1 MVADLTAGNLHGFP
15 PALVRRIVIKIGSAL
30 LVDADGQVRTD
41 WLRTLV
47 GDVAL
52 RRAAGQQ
59 VIIVSSGA
67 IALGARRLKLP
78 KGGRGSLE
86 DAQAAA
92 ATGQIALSQCWASL
106 LHERGLTAA
115 QILVTLD
122 DLENRRRYLN
132 ASATLERLLALGV
145 VPVVNENDSVATAEI
160 RFGDN
165 DRLAARI
172 GQAARADAVAL
183 LSDVDGLYTAN
194 PHADASAMLIE
205 TIETIDESIM
215 AMADGGSASG
225 MGSGG
230 MVSKIQAAKI
240 ATGAGA
246 HLAILSGKVDA
257 PLSHW
262 AEGGRGSIFL
272 AARGKGARKGWL
284 AGRLTTL
291 GRVVVDA
298 GAEAALG
305 RGNSLLPAGV
315 ARVDGLFERGDVVDI
330 VALDGRVIARGL
342 IEYDSAAAAKIAG
355 RRSEEIAALLGE
367 MPRSVLVH
375 RDHMAMVLS
384 LIHI

>member
-1 MVADLTAGNLHGFP
+1 M
-15 PALVRRIVIKIGSAL
+15 VRRLVVKIGSAL
-30 LVDADGQVRTD
+30 LVDPAGQVRTD

-47 GDVAL
+47 ADVAA
-52 RRAAGQQ
+52 RKTAGQQ

-67 IALGARRLKLP
+67 IALGARRLGLP

-106 LHERGLTAA
+106 LHERGITAA
-115 QILVTLD
+115 QMLVTLD

-132 ASATLERLLALGV
+132 ASATLERLMALDV

-172 GQAARADAVAL
+172 GQAARADAVVL

-194 PHADASAMLIE
+194 PHADAGAMRIE
-205 TIETIDESIM
+205 TIERIDARIM
-215 AMADGGSASG
+215 AMADTGSASG

-230 MVSKIQAAKI
+230 MVSKVEAARI

-246 HLAILSGKVDA
+246 HLAIISGKVDA
-257 PLSHW
+257 PLTRW
-262 AEGGRGSIFL
+262 AEGGPGSIFL
-272 AARGKGARKGWL
+272 AAPGQGARKGWL
-284 AGRLTTL
+284 AGRLTTR
-291 GRVVVDA
+291 GRIIVDA
-298 GAEAALG
+298 GAERALG
-305 RGNSLLPAGV
+305 KGNSLLPAGV
-315 ARVDGLFERGDVVDI
+315 AQVEGVFARGDVVDI
-330 VALDGRVIARGL
+330 VTEDGRVIARGL
-342 IEYDSAAAAKIAG
+342 VEYDSEAALRIAG
-355 RRSEEIAALLGE
+355 RRSEDIAGILGE

-375 RDHMAMVLS
+375 RDHMAMV
-384 LIHI
+384 

>member
-1 MVADLTAGNLHGFP
+1 MIAVSMPPLSGFP
-15 PALVRRIVIKIGSAL
+15 PALIRRLVIKIGSAL
-30 LVDADGQVRTD
+30 LVDPAGQVRVD

-47 GDVAL
+47 ADVAA
-52 RRAAGQQ
+52 RKSAGQQ

-106 LHERGLTAA
+106 LDECGITAA
-115 QILVTLD
+115 QMLVTLD

-132 ASATLERLLALGV
+132 ASATLERLMTLGV

-172 GQAARADAVAL
+172 GQAARADAVVL

-194 PHADASAMLIE
+194 PHVDADAMLIE
-205 TIETIDESIM
+205 TIERIDARIA

-230 MVSKIQAAKI
+230 MTSKIEAARI

-246 HLAILSGKVDA
+246 HLAIISGKVDA

-262 AEGGRGSIFL
+262 TNGGKGSVFL
-272 AARGKGARKGWL
+272 AAPAKRARKGWL
-284 AGRLTTL
+284 AGRLTVR
-291 GRVVVDA
+291 GRIIVDA
-298 GAEAALG
+298 GAERALG
-305 RGNSLLPAGV
+305 QGNSLLPAGV
-315 ARVDGLFERGDVVDI
+315 ASVEGVFARGDVVDI
-330 VALDGRVIARGL
+330 MTPDGRTIARGL
-342 IEYDSAAAAKIAG
+342 SEYDSEEAARIAG
-355 RRSEEIAALLGE
+355 KRSEDIAVLLGHL
-367 MPRSVLVH
+367 PRSVLVH
-375 RDHMAMVLS
+375 RDHMAMV
-384 LIHI
+384 

>member
-1 MVADLTAGNLHGFP
+1 MTPSLSGFP
-15 PALVRRIVIKIGSAL
+15 PALIRRLVIKIGSAL
-30 LVDADGQVRTD
+30 LVDPAGNVRID

-47 GDVAL
+47 ADVAA
-52 RRAAGQQ
+52 RTQAGQQ
-59 VIIVSSGA
+59 IIIVSSGA

-106 LHERGLTAA
+106 LDEQGITAA
-115 QILVTLD
+115 QMLVTLD

-132 ASATLERLLALGV
+132 ASATLERLMALHV

-172 GQAARADAVAL
+172 GQAARADAVVL

-194 PHADASAMLIE
+194 PHVDASAMLIE
-205 TIETIDESIM
+205 TIDRIDARIA

-230 MVSKIQAAKI
+230 MTSKIEAARI

-246 HLAILSGKVDA
+246 HLAIISGKVDA

-262 AEGGRGSIFL
+262 TQGGKGSIFL
-272 AARGKGARKGWL
+272 AAQGKGARKGWL
-284 AGRLTTL
+284 AGRLTVR
-291 GRVVVDA
+291 GRIIVDA
-298 GAEAALG
+298 GAETALSK
-305 RGNSLLPAGV
+305 GNSLLPAGV
-315 ARVDGLFERGDVVDI
+315 AAVEGVFARGDVVDI
-330 VALDGRVIARGL
+330 VTQDGRVIARGL
-342 IEYDSAAAAKIAG
+342 IEYDSDAAAKIAG
-355 RRSEEIAALLGE
+355 RRSEDIAALLGE

-375 RDHMAMVLS
+375 RDHMAMV
-384 LIHI
+384 